1 VLVPP
6 QGFALKELHISEDEM
21 QLRLRQLAL
30 LLPDIAAKISVMK
43 PQARRPWGSQA
54 LHGQDVD
61 VGRTCTNC
69 A

>member
-6 QGFALKELHISEDEM
+6 QGFALRELHISEDEM

-43 PQARRPWGSQA
+43 PQASRPQGSRAWHVQDMLIRRICITRP
-54 LHGQDVD
+54 
-61 VGRTCTNC
+61 
-69 A
+69 